1 MSEFIEV
8 VEGFAINKE
17 EIVSVKQIGEE
28 LILIETESRE
38 YTVPASF
45 RMFLDALGD
54 TDRRQRNLDMMSNQF
69 FGG

>member
-8 VEGFAINKE
+8 VEGFAINKD
-17 EIVSVKQIGEE
+17 EIVSVREVGEDV
-28 LILIETESRE
+28 LLIETESRE

-45 RMFLDALGD
+45 RLFLDRLGD